1 MKKLI
6 LTALLF
12 AGLATAGFSQERQG
26 KHQREH
32 KTPEQRA
39 QHVTDVL
46 DKKLSLNDKQK
57 NQIYKINLER
67 AKEMEKLHSSGEKR
81 DKKDFEQAKKLFQE
95 SDNKISKV
103 LNNDQRKQ
111 YEDLKAQRREHA
123 KDRRGEFRKKY
134 RDGKRGEAENGK

>member
-1 MKKLI
+1 MKKII

-12 AGLATAGFSQERQG
+12 AGLATTGFSQERPG

-39 QHVTDVL
+39 QHMTEAL
-46 DKKLSLNDKQK
+46 SKKLSLNDNQK
-57 NQIYKINLER
+57 NEIYKINLER
-67 AKEMEKLHSSGEKR
+67 AKEMEKLHSSNQKR
-81 DKKDFEQAKKLFQE
+81 DKKDFEQGKKLFEE
-95 SDNKISKV
+95 SDKKISKV

-111 YEDLKAQRREHA
+111 YEDLKAQRKEHA
-123 KDRRGEFRKKY
+123 KDRKGEFRKKL